1 MCGRFSLTASA
12 EALIQKFQL
21 KQSIVMVPR
30 YNIAPSQVIPVIRTF
45 RHLEFLRWGFKPT
58 WMKLSSLKEG
68 FVNARAETVSIKPAF
83 RNAFN
88 KRRCL
93 ILADGYYEW
102 KEINALKQPFYI
114 QKKDKGVFAL
124 AGLWEEDTCV
134 LLTTKA
140 NDSLAAIH
148 ERMPVF
154 IPEVDFES
162 WLNPKAN
169 KVWVQDR
176 LLSANEGEEF
186 IFQAVSTKVN
196 RVGFEGAECI
206 SA

>member
-1 MCGRFSLTASA
+1 M
-12 EALIQKFQL
+12 
-21 KQSIVMVPR
+21 
-30 YNIAPSQVIPVIRTF
+30 
-45 RHLEFLRWGFKPT
+45 
-58 WMKLSSLKEG
+58 
-68 FVNARAETVSIKPAF
+68 
-83 RNAFN
+83 
-88 KRRCL
+88 
-93 ILADGYYEW
+93 ADGYYEW

-140 NDSLAAIH
+140 NESLAAIH
-148 ERMPVF
+148 DRMPIL
-154 IPEVDFES
+154 IPEIDFES
-162 WLNPKAN
+162 WLNPKTN